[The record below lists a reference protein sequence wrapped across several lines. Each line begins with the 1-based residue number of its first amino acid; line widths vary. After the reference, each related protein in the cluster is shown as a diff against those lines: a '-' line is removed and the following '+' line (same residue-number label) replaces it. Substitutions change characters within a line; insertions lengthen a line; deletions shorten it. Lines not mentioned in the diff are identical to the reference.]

1 MLNKICLMGRLTR
14 EPELKHTQGG
24 VAVCT
29 ITLAV
34 ERDFVGQDGR
44 READFID
51 VVCWRGTAELVARWF
66 RKGLLVAAEGRLQSR
81 KWADQYGQNRT
92 NWEVVADSVYFAER
106 AEREGMTG
114 GQRAENNAPPHQSP
128 VGLADGGPF
137 TGWSAGRVR
146 DPSEGKPWGVR
157 DPSRGSHGPVD
168 PSKADIQADYT
179 GDLYQLPQD
188 DFAGLDEDDDIPF

>member
-1 MLNKICLMGRLTR
+1 MLNSISIMGRLTR

-29 ITLAV
+29 ITLAC

-66 RKGLLVAAEGRLQSR
+66 RKGLLVAVEGRLQSR
-81 KWADQYGQNRT
+81 KWSDQYGQNRT
-92 NWEVVADSVYFAER
+92 GWEVVADSVYFAER
-106 AEREGMTG
+106 AERDGPSQPPAAAALPNGASQGAALRG
-114 GQRAENNAPPHQSP
+114 GHREPRED
-128 VGLADGGPF
+128 L
-137 TGWSAGRVR
+137 R
-146 DPSEGKPWGVR
+146 
-157 DPSRGSHGPVD
+157 PVD
-168 PSKADIQADYT
+168 PSRADIQADYT

-188 DFAGLDEDDDIPF
+188 DFAGLDDDEDVPF

>member
-1 MLNKICLMGRLTR
+1 MLNKAIIMGRLTR

-29 ITLAV
+29 ITLAC

-66 RKGLLVAAEGRLQSR
+66 RKGLLVAVEGRLQSR

-92 NWEVVADSVYFAER
+92 GWEVVADSVYFAER
-106 AEREGMTG
+106 TERDSMTG

-128 VGLADGGPF
+128 
-137 TGWSAGRVR
+137 AG
-146 DPSEGKPWGVR
+146 DSF
-157 DPSRGSHGPVD
+157 PSRGSHGGPREDLRSVD
-168 PSKADIQADYT
+168 PSRADVQADYT

>member
-29 ITLAV
+29 ITLAC

-66 RKGLLVAAEGRLQSR
+66 RKGLLVAVEGRLQSR

-92 NWEVVADSVYFAER
+92 GWEVVADSVYFAER
-106 AEREGMTG
+106 AERGEEPRAGTETRPYGSTEGQG
-114 GQRAENNAPPHQSP
+114 APRR
-128 VGLADGGPF
+128 GP
-137 TGWSAGRVR
+137 REDLR
-146 DPSEGKPWGVR
+146 
-157 DPSRGSHGPVD
+157 PVD
-168 PSKADIQADYT
+168 ASRADIQADYT
-179 GDLYQLPQD
+179 GDLYQLPQN
-188 DFAGLDEDDDIPF
+188 DFAGLDEDEDIPF